1 MKHIEVYDEEYR
13 YPVTVRAFQPESDR
27 SFVCRGMSGKEA
39 ANFYGL
45 SRSAFQKARREGR
58 IPPPTLPGKR
68 YDRILLEMEMN
79 KLSGI
84 VENESNPLDEW
95 RKRNG
100 SH

>member
-1 MKHIEVYDEEYR
+1 
-13 YPVTVRAFQPESDR
+13 
-27 SFVCRGMSGKEA
+27 MSGKEA

-79 KLSGI
+79 RLSGI
-84 VENESNPLDEW
+84 VEYESNPLDEW
-95 RKRNG
+95 RKSNG
-100 SH
+100 SN